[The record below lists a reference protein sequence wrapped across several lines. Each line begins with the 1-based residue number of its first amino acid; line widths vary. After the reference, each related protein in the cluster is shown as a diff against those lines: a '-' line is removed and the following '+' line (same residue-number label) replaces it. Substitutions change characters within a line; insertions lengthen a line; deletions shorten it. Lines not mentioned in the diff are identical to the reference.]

1 MNILILTARFGMGHI
16 KAAETV
22 KEQLDED
29 SRYDEVKVIDFVEYL
44 FPHLSGW
51 IYRSFNRLVMNQ
63 TGLYNKAISFTD
75 NVSLLPMKAYISW
88 KIGRLIESSNASGVI
103 AIFPCCS
110 RYISVYKEFT
120 GSKIPLYTC
129 ITDIHP
135 HSEWVA
141 EDTDGY
147 FAGSQETVQ
156 QLVNKGVPRSRI
168 FVTGIPV
175 KKAFCHGNQGNQ
187 ENPYD
192 RRNVENAPEILVM
205 GGGLGLASSS
215 HKLNELLESAAK
227 DYGARVT
234 VVCGSNE
241 KRKKE
246 LEAAHPEFKVM
257 GFVNHVDRL
266 MKDADVLI
274 TKPGGITLFEGISSE
289 TPLFFLEPRLNQ
301 EVYNA
306 KFAEKN
312 HVAKVIWSAEDAD
325 SKELMEFICD
335 KDEIRHMKESMA
347 ALKKECYGNRIGDIM
362 YLDIKKKHH
371 QSVMDGRNTDN
382 IDDRNSVGI
391 FSYEC

>member
-16 KAAETV
+16 KAAEAV

-175 KKAFCHGNQGNQ
+175 KKAFCHGNQENQ
-187 ENPYD
+187 EDPYD

-241 KRKKE
+241 KRKKRTG
-246 LEAAHPEFKVM
+246 V
-257 GFVNHVDRL
+257 RSS
-266 MKDADVLI
+266 
-274 TKPGGITLFEGISSE
+274 GI
-289 TPLFFLEPRLNQ
+289 
-301 EVYNA
+301 
-306 KFAEKN
+306 
-312 HVAKVIWSAEDAD
+312 
-325 SKELMEFICD
+325 
-335 KDEIRHMKESMA
+335 
-347 ALKKECYGNRIGDIM
+347 
-362 YLDIKKKHH
+362 
-371 QSVMDGRNTDN
+371 
-382 IDDRNSVGI
+382 
-391 FSYEC
+391 